1 MKVKLS
7 PSEVLKSH
15 FEKMKEVIPEV
26 YERNEPVES
35 KEQKLFDLMKRTL
48 TIVEAV
54 YFQNR
59 ETFNLSR
66 AEEYARVIEDLKEL
80 GYSYEGNRELLEK
93 AATATILGA
102 KLPMEK
108 AKGQVVKKD
117 KDEDSKKAM

>member
-1 MKVKLS
+1 MKIKVS
-7 PSEVLKSH
+7 PSEVLKEH

-26 YERNEPVES
+26 YES
-35 KEQKLFDLMKRTL
+35 KSTDETNEQKLFDLMKRTL

-66 AEEYARVIEDLKEL
+66 VEEYAHVIDEL
-80 GYSYEGNRELLEK
+80 EKMGYSYQGNRELLEK
-93 AATATILGA
+93 AATATIMGA

-108 AKGQVVKKD
+108 AKGSAQKSS
-117 KDEDSKKAM
+117 EDNSKKAM